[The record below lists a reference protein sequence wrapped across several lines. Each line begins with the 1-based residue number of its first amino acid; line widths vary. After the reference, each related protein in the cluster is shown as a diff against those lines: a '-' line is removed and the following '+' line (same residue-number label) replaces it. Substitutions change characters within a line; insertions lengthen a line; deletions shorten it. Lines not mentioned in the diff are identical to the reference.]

1 MDADRYL
8 RLQAIEGLDLDAVRA
23 MRFAVIGAG
32 AVGNEVVKNLVL
44 FGVRAID
51 VFDFDTIEVH
61 NLTRAVLFRDED
73 VGRRKAVVAVERAMG
88 LDPAVRLRA
97 FHGDFWDT
105 LSLRDLKRY
114 DAAICCVDSFES
126 RIRLNTMCLVAGVDL
141 IETAI
146 DSRLAS
152 VALFPLS
159 SAGPVPC
166 YECGLPEAVYSN
178 VSARYSCG
186 WLRRAS
192 FEERKV
198 PTTIVTSSVAGALAT
213 SLALG
218 PARGGT
224 GPAGRTARRILVDTV
239 GGTSTVSQPIRRA
252 DCVACSGRTQRP
264 VVLSVRR
271 VLDESLLPGGRD
283 AADGLRDLPLTCSDR
298 IITER
303 WCAVCDPEDSERQ
316 RVFERAADRDDRYL
330 VCERCGQASIQL
342 TVRDSFRAGELIDGY
357 AGRAMPAKFVEFE
370 LSGQPYAIE
379 FEEEFAPCP
388 TPS

>member
-1 MDADRYL
+1 MSVDRYL
-8 RLQAIEGLDLDAVRA
+8 RLQSVEGLDLDTVRA

-32 AVGNEVVKNLVL
+32 AIGNEVIKNLAL
-44 FGVRAID
+44 FGVGAVD
-51 VFDFDTIEVH
+51 VFDLATIEIH
-61 NLTRAVLFRDED
+61 NLTRSVLFRDED
-73 VGRRKAVVAVERAMG
+73 IGRRKAVVAVGRAME
-88 LDPAVRLRA
+88 LDPGVKLRA

-105 LSLRDLKRY
+105 LSLRDLRGY

-239 GGTSTVSQPIRRA
+239 GGTSTVSEPVRRA
-252 DCVACSGRTQRP
+252 DCVACSDRTGRP
-264 VVLSVRR
+264 ALLSVLGT
-271 VLDESLLPGGRD
+271 LDAGLL
-283 AADGLRDLPLTCSDR
+283 ADGVDGHRDLPLTCSDR

-303 WCAVCDPEDSERQ
+303 WCAVCDAEGGARE

-330 VCERCGQASIQL
+330 VCERCRKPSIQL
-342 TVRDSFRAGELIDGY
+342 TVRDSFRAGELIDDY
-357 AGRAMPAKFVEFE
+357 AGCAMPAKFVEFE

-379 FEEEFAPCP
+379 FEEDVVPCP

>member
-8 RLQAIEGLDLDAVRA
+8 RLQSIEGLDLDAVRA

-32 AVGNEVVKNLVL
+32 AVGNEVIKNLVL
-44 FGVRAID
+44 FGVGAID

-73 VGRRKAVVAVERAMG
+73 VGRRKAVVAVERAME
-88 LDPAVRLRA
+88 LDPAVKLRA
-97 FHGDFWDT
+97 FHGDFWDI
-105 LSLRDLKRY
+105 LSLRALRGH

-126 RIRLNTMCLVAGVDL
+126 RIRLNAMCLVAGVDL

-159 SAGPVPC
+159 SAEPVPC
-166 YECGLPEAVYSN
+166 YECGLPDAVYTN
-178 VSARYSCG
+178 VAARYSCG

-198 PTTIVTSSVAGALAT
+198 PTTIVTSSVAGALAA

-218 PARGGT
+218 PARGDS
-224 GPAGRTARRILVDTV
+224 GPAGRAARRILVDTV
-239 GGTSTVSQPIRRA
+239 GGTSTVSEPVRRA
-252 DCVACSGRTQRP
+252 DCVACSGRADRP
-264 VVLSVRR
+264 ALLSVLRT
-271 VLDESLLPGGRD
+271 LDAGLLPD

-303 WCAVCDPEDSERQ
+303 WCAVCDAESGARE

-330 VCERCGQASIQL
+330 VCERCRQSSIQL
-342 TVRDSFRAGELIDGY
+342 TVRDSFRTGELIDDY
-357 AGRAMPAKFVEFE
+357 AGRAMPAKYVEFE

-379 FEEEFAPCP
+379 FEEEVVPCP